1 MNKRDFIG
9 KVVISAKTN
18 NRFVLTKIHAA
29 HIDIGSEE
37 LNQYGTR
44 STHTYET
51 EHGDPF
57 TRGDLYFEDAAL
69 TERFKKEYN
78 EYCRSEEGRSE
89 AWMYW
94 MLAGN

>member
-9 KVVISAKTN
+9 KVVISAKTE

-29 HIDIGSEE
+29 YINIGSKE
-37 LNQYGTR
+37 LDQYGTR
-44 STHTYET
+44 SIHTFET
-51 EHGDPF
+51 NHGDPF
-57 TRGDLYFEDAAL
+57 TSGTLYFEDAAL
-69 TERFKKEYN
+69 TERFKQEYG

-94 MLAGN
+94 MQTGN

>member
-1 MNKRDFIG
+1 MNKQDFIG
-9 KVVISAKTN
+9 RVVISAKTKN
-18 NRFVLTKIHAA
+18 KFVLTKIHAA
-29 HIDIGSEE
+29 YINIGCGE
-37 LNQYGTR
+37 LNRYGTR
-44 STHTYET
+44 LSYSYEVDC
-51 EHGDPF
+51 EDPF

-94 MLAGN
+94 M